1 MGEES
6 KKGFHCIY
14 IRELKRVTKGITGVK
29 NTILKEWIKVV
40 KQGQDLQKQRLL
52 RMKQSERIF
61 QDFGPN

>member
-29 NTILKEWIKVV
+29 NTILKEWVEVV
-40 KQGQDLQKQRLL
+40 KHEQDLQK
-52 RMKQSERIF
+52 
-61 QDFGPN
+61 DC